1 MGEPPDRLV
10 ETKATASGAETVEQV
25 VSHQSRFWTSL
36 HPREFEQGEVFPSEE
51 LRSSDSQSGRP

>member
-10 ETKATASGAETVEQV
+10 ETKATTSGAETVEQV

-36 HPREFEQGEVFPSEE
+36 HPREVVQGEGFTSGGTG
-51 LRSSDSQSGRP
+51 SSD